1 MFNVFLAWCQEN
13 SAFIESIDDVC
24 KRLNR
29 NASVL
34 CIGKYSTLGALML
47 KDSVGCKVD
56 IYLEDDE
63 LDQNIFK
70 SSGINVISSLQGEYT
85 FIFAPLIINII
96 EKKDVVPLLFD
107 IEEMMKKKSELIL
120 IFLASKTIDTRAL
133 TMMKSFY
140 NENEELALK
149 LYTHSDVINTLS
161 TLGFKFSKI
170 DKLEVSSPYDMICVD
185 CLKNE

>member
-1 MFNVFLAWCQEN
+1 
-13 SAFIESIDDVC
+13 
-24 KRLNR
+24 
-29 NASVL
+29 
-34 CIGKYSTLGALML
+34 
-47 KDSVGCKVD
+47 
-56 IYLEDDE
+56 
-63 LDQNIFK
+63 
-70 SSGINVISSLQGEYT
+70 
-85 FIFAPLIINII
+85 
-96 EKKDVVPLLFD
+96 
-107 IEEMMKKKSELIL
+107 MMKKKSELIL